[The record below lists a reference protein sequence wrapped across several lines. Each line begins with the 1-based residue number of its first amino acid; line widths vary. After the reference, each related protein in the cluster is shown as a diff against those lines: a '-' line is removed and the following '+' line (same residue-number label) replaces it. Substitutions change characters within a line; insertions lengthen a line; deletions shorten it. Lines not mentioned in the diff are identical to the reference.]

1 MYTDT
6 QSTYLEERILTAS
19 PLELVQILYDAAVD
33 HVREA
38 RRHLSG
44 GDALARS
51 NDVSKTLEI
60 LSELSMALNEQDTN
74 EYSATYSAIYLH
86 LQRRLLEAHT
96 KKSDVILA
104 EVEKTLVSMAGNW
117 RGVKELIQQAG
128 RAEASVEPEAPQ
140 LAGRCWNL

>member
-1 MYTDT
+1 MHTVT

-38 RRHLSG
+38 RRHLSE

-60 LSELSMALNEQDTN
+60 LSELTMALHEQEAN
-74 EYSATYSAIYLH
+74 EYSAAYSAIYQH

-96 KKSDVILA
+96 KKSDSILA
-104 EVEKTLVSMAGNW
+104 EVEETLASMAGNW
-117 RGVKELIQQAG
+117 RGVKELINGA
-128 RAEASVEPEAPQ
+128 ASSNAAPKEEPQ

>member
-1 MYTDT
+1 MQTHS

-38 RRHLSG
+38 RRHLSQE
-44 GDALARS
+44 DALARS

-60 LSELSMALNEQDTN
+60 LSELTMALNSEETN
-74 EYSATYSAIYLH
+74 EYSTAYSAIYQH

-96 KKSDVILA
+96 KKSDRILA
-104 EVEKTLVSMAGNW
+104 EVEEALVSMAGNW
-117 RGVKELIQQAG
+117 RGVKELIQSA
-128 RAEASVEPEAPQ
+128 AASTVASEAQPQ

>member
-1 MYTDT
+1 MHTDT

-38 RRHLSG
+38 RRHLSKE
-44 GDALARS
+44 DALARS

-60 LSELSMALNEQDTN
+60 LSELTMALNGQDAN
-74 EYSATYSAIYLH
+74 EYSAAYSAIYQH

-96 KKSDVILA
+96 KKSDSILA
-104 EVEKTLVSMAGNW
+104 EVEETLVSMASNW
-117 RGVKELIQQAG
+117 REVKELIISSTSATV
-128 RAEASVEPEAPQ
+128 ASEQEPQ